1 MTAKVSTEPQ
11 VWMDINELVN
21 TLDIFTITWD
31 QYSEEY
37 NELLSQ
43 CYDLHKQCNEI
54 ERETWGRDWM
64 YHRFGMYRGA
74 YRFDLD
80 MIDTVERYRRL
91 IEKSAD
97 GRILINTSQ
106 SKEIDGLDPRI
117 IPGAIDRL
125 KHDKENFENSLAKL
139 RVQLEEYREDLKKRQ
154 AAKLGPEIKVDD
166 NGTPN
171 MGIVLG
177 VIVVFILA
185 LTWFVAL

>member
-1 MTAKVSTEPQ
+1 MTDKVSTEPQ

-21 TLDIFTITWD
+21 ILDIFTITWD

-37 NELLSQ
+37 DKLLSQ
-43 CYDLHKQCNEI
+43 CYDLYRQCNEI

-64 YHRFGMYRGA
+64 HYRFGMYRGA
-74 YRFDLD
+74 YKFDFG
-80 MIDTVERYRRL
+80 MINTVERYRRL

-106 SKEIDGLDPRI
+106 SKEIDGMDPRI
-117 IPGAIDRL
+117 IPEAIDQL
-125 KHDKENFENSLAKL
+125 KRDKENYEKSLLKL
-139 RVQLEEYREDLKKRQ
+139 KVQLEEYREDLKKRQ

-171 MGIVLG
+171 TGIVLG